1 MSELCRWYRY
11 TTWPQPINMR
21 ITRGWNAQP
30 DICIGTC
37 RTTWDLYNTWCR
49 RLLVSLIVKCILKT
63 SFEFIEEKVLTF
75 TYNFYINLLEQ
86 NMKQFKLLYIKI
98 CRYKILMEKNISNEM
113 YNPLI
118 ISFIFYRST
127 TMYSERF
134 YWKNYHFII
143 LLDIFQC
150 EIFFRHKTKWKIQLF
165 VTQKIQ
171 LIDIFCYRLYSDS
184 LRTHF
189 PLEGNEDQ
197 FVAKKAQTK
206 SVTLTERPMETF
218 RSDLRQIVSSYARPI
233 SILL

>member
-1 MSELCRWYRY
+1 
-11 TTWPQPINMR
+11 
-21 ITRGWNAQP
+21 
-30 DICIGTC
+30 
-37 RTTWDLYNTWCR
+37 
-49 RLLVSLIVKCILKT
+49 
-63 SFEFIEEKVLTF
+63 
-75 TYNFYINLLEQ
+75 
-86 NMKQFKLLYIKI
+86 
-98 CRYKILMEKNISNEM
+98 M

-127 TMYSERF
+127 TIYSERF

-150 EIFFRHKTKWKIQLF
+150 EIFFKHKTKWKIQLF

-233 SILL
+233 SILLQFQFPARHYRCSQSHGVEDHEKSYSVPLVGRNQFHPNSSLLFATVIGFRSAAISAPFSPSTTNRPAAANIQPRFPTHC